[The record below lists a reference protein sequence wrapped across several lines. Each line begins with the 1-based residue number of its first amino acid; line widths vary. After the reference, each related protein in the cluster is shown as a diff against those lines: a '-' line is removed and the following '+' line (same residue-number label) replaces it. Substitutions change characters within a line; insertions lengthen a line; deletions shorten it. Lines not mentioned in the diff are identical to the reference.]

1 MEGRGALDRE
11 AAPDALALAAEPTP
25 AVEARGLTQAYRHGQ
40 QRITALEDVTL
51 SVPLGGV
58 TALIGPSGAGK
69 STLLH
74 LMAGLTRP
82 AAGELRVAGRNL
94 LRMNA
99 RALARFRNHD
109 VGVIFQAFNLLPD
122 LTVRENVFFP
132 LYFGGVHQHD
142 GAARVARLL
151 DIVGLESLADR
162 LPAHLSGGE
171 QQRVAIARALV
182 TNPALI
188 LADEPTGNLDEA
200 TAGDIAGLLF
210 NLANRFS
217 KTLILVTHHRELA
230 RRADRRI
237 GIVGGRV
244 VPEDQAACS

>member
-1 MEGRGALDRE
+1 M
-11 AAPDALALAAEPTP
+11 AAEPAP

-40 QRITALEDVTL
+40 QRVTALENVTL
-51 SVPLGGV
+51 CVPLGGV

-94 LRMNA
+94 LRMNE

-122 LTVRENVFFP
+122 LTVRENIFFP

-142 GAARVARLL
+142 GAARVSRLL
-151 DIVGLESLADR
+151 DIVGLEPLADR
-162 LPAHLSGGE
+162 LPAQLSGGE

-200 TAGDIAGLLF
+200 TAGDVAGLLF

>member
-1 MEGRGALDRE
+1 MERVE
-11 AAPDALALAAEPTP
+11 QPESLAITAEPAH
-25 AVEARGLTQAYRHGQ
+25 AVEARGLTQAYQHGQ
-40 QRITALEDVTL
+40 QRITALDDVTL

-82 AAGELRVAGRNL
+82 VAGDLRVAGRNL
-94 LRMNA
+94 RRMNA

-122 LTVRENVFFP
+122 LTVRENIFFP
-132 LYFGGVHQHD
+132 LYFGGVTQHE
-142 GAARVARLL
+142 GAARVSRLL
-151 DIVGLESLADR
+151 DIIGLEQRANR
-162 LPAHLSGGE
+162 LPSQLSGGE

-182 TNPALI
+182 TNPGLI

-200 TAGDIAGLLF
+200 TGRDIAGLLF
-210 NLANRFS
+210 SLANQFS

-237 GIVGGRV
+237 GIVGGRI
-244 VPEDQAACS
+244 VPEEQAACS

>member
-1 MEGRGALDRE
+1 LEEEQPFRALGVAVE
-11 AAPDALALAAEPTP
+11 QPL
-25 AVEARGLTQAYRHGQ
+25 AVEARGLSQVYAHGQ
-40 QRITALEDVTL
+40 QRITALDDITL
-51 SVPLGGV
+51 AVPQGGV

-74 LMAGLTRP
+74 MMAGLTRP

-94 LRMNA
+94 LRMNS

-122 LTVRENVFFP
+122 LTVRENIVFP
-132 LYFGGVHQHD
+132 LYFGGIHQHHAD
-142 GAARVARLL
+142 ARVARLL
-151 DIVGLESLADR
+151 DIVGLEKTANR
-162 LPAHLSGGE
+162 LPAQLSGGE

-200 TAGDIAGLLF
+200 TGRDIASLLF
-210 NLANRFS
+210 SLAYQFS

-230 RRADRRI
+230 RSADRRI
-237 GIVGGRV
+237 GIVGGRI
-244 VPEDQAACS
+244 VPAEQATCS

>member
-1 MEGRGALDRE
+1 VLTI
-11 AAPDALALAAEPTP
+11 AAEPMP
-25 AVEARGLTQAYRHGQ
+25 AVEARGLTQAYVHGQ
-40 QRITALEDVTL
+40 QRIVALDNVTL
-51 SVPLGGV
+51 SVPQGGV

-74 LMAGLTRP
+74 LMAGLTSP
-82 AAGELRVAGRNL
+82 ASGELRVAGRNL
-94 LRMNA
+94 RRMNS

-132 LYFGGVHQHD
+132 LYFGGVHQRE
-142 GAARVARLL
+142 GQARVTHLL
-151 DIVGLESLADR
+151 EIVGLDQKANR
-162 LPAHLSGGE
+162 LPAQLSGGE

-182 TNPALI
+182 TNPTLI

-200 TAGDIAGLLF
+200 TGRDVISLLF
-210 NLANRFS
+210 GLANEFT

-230 RRADRRI
+230 RRADRRV
-237 GIVGGRV
+237 GIVGGRI
-244 VPEDQAACS
+244 VPKEQAVCS

>member
-1 MEGRGALDRE
+1 MRQQDGLLTPE
-11 AAPDALALAAEPTP
+11 ADPTP

-40 QRITALEDVTL
+40 QRVVALDDVTL
-51 SVPLGGV
+51 SVPQGGV
-58 TALIGPSGAGK
+58 TALVGPSGAGK

-74 LMAGLTRP
+74 LVAGLTRP
-82 AAGELRVAGRNL
+82 ASGELRVAGRNL
-94 LRMNA
+94 RRMNS

-132 LYFGGVHQHD
+132 LYFGGVHQRE
-142 GAARVARLL
+142 GQERVAHLL
-151 DIVGLESLADR
+151 EIVGLEQKANR
-162 LPAHLSGGE
+162 LPAQLSGGE

-182 TNPALI
+182 TNPTLI

-200 TAGDIAGLLF
+200 TGRDVISLLF
-210 NLANRFS
+210 SLANEFA

-230 RRADRRI
+230 RRADQRV
-237 GIVGGRV
+237 GIVGGRI
-244 VPEDQAACS
+244 VPEEQAVCS

>member
-1 MEGRGALDRE
+1 VNQQD
-11 AAPDALALAAEPTP
+11 DVLAAVEPPP
-25 AVEARGLTQAYRHGQ
+25 AVEARGLTQAYEHGQ
-40 QRITALEDVTL
+40 QRIVALDDVTL
-51 SVPLGGV
+51 SVPHGGV

-82 AAGELRVAGRNL
+82 VTGELRVAGRNL
-94 LRMNA
+94 RRMNS

-132 LYFGGVHQHD
+132 LYFGGVHQREGH
-142 GAARVARLL
+142 ARVARLL
-151 DIVGLESLADR
+151 EIVGLEQRANR
-162 LPAHLSGGE
+162 LPAQLSGGE

-182 TNPALI
+182 TNPTLI

-200 TAGDIAGLLF
+200 TGRDVVALLF
-210 NLANRFS
+210 SLANEFS

-230 RRADRRI
+230 RRADRRV
-237 GIVGGRV
+237 GIVDGRI
-244 VPEDQAACS
+244 VPEEQAVCS